1 MALQWDI
8 TKCNPPEFVDE
19 HERQG
24 FFNSMIYMP
33 MFVGIPN
40 ITEDN
45 WREFYTRVHT
55 LEMLEGG
62 FRNVITKTGLQSIVF
77 QPAEI
82 QRWVGLRTNASNMTR
97 RQFMK
102 EKLQNILD
110 RFSKECV

>member
-1 MALQWDI
+1 MALQWDS

-24 FFNSMIYMP
+24 FFSTFIYMP
-33 MFVGIPN
+33 IFVGIPD

-55 LEMLEGG
+55 LEMLDGG
-62 FRNVITKTGLQSIVF
+62 FRNKITIKGLEPIMF
-77 QPAEI
+77 TPTEI